1 MLMMNSARKAGI
13 TELGYL
19 KWLLRKNPFSSIS
32 SEALSKVL
40 PLHVDT
46 EADKNLAGI
55 VRSTVERG
63 AKGMLFIVGEF
74 GSGKTHRLKL
84 ISELAEKTPCYYIKV
99 DVESLGGLVRRIYE
113 RIEEEG
119 LLSKIGTALKL
130 REERII
136 HDNYEDLAED
146 IASLLSQKEY
156 FILMLDE
163 IENLVQRS
171 SRRELERLS
180 LFLHRLYS
188 RMEKGM
194 IIMACVPRAFNI
206 LNSYIRDI
214 PYSKVVVKRISNEEA
229 ELILSRRLQLCRE
242 GMTRRISLDSLYPFK
257 RETVH
262 KMNEIAEGNPR
273 KLLRYARMLL
283 ASSVASVLEGNA
295 IGPEFLLKEF
305 PPTKGSDHIKSDY
318 DGVFKTIKNKF
329 GERSF
334 SIIEASKIFN
344 LPITETK
351 ELLERLVEENKLVR
365 DGLKYKVVAYSH
377 NL

>member
-1 MLMMNSARKAGI
+1 MNSARRAGI
-13 TELGYL
+13 TEIGYL
-19 KWLLRKNPFSSIS
+19 KWLLKKNPFSSIS

-46 EADKNLAGI
+46 EVDKSLAGI
-55 VRSTVERG
+55 VRNTVERG
-63 AKGMLFIVGEF
+63 TKGMLFIVGEF

-84 ISELAEKTPCYYIKV
+84 ISELVESTPCYYIKV

-119 LLSKIGTALKL
+119 LLSKIESALRL

-146 IASLLSQKEY
+146 IANILSQKEY

-180 LFLHRLYS
+180 SFLHRLYD
-188 RMEKGM
+188 RMGRGM
-194 IIMACVPRAFNI
+194 IIVACVPRAFNI
-206 LNSYIRDI
+206 LKPYIGDM
-214 PYSKVVVKRISNEEA
+214 PYSKVFVKRISNEEA

-242 GMTRRISLDSLYPFK
+242 GMAKRISLDSLYPFK

-283 ASSVASVLEGNA
+283 ASSVASLLEGNT
-295 IGPEFLLKEF
+295 IGPESLLKEF
-305 PPTKGSDHIKSDY
+305 PPTKVGNRAESGHDGIFRKIKDE
-318 DGVFKTIKNKF
+318 F
-329 GERSF
+329 GGRSF
-334 SIIEASKIFN
+334 SAIEASRVIN
-344 LPITETK
+344 LPIAETK
-351 ELLERLVEENKLVR
+351 ELLDRLVEENKLMR
-365 DGLKYKVVAYSH
+365 DGLRYRVGPQP
-377 NL
+377 